1 MDNLTCSICGNE
13 IRKEYL
19 QANIGLGL
27 KPTDQGTIVCSAE
40 CAGKYQKKLKY
51 EGNAIQHWSRIT
63 GYYQNV
69 AGWNKGKVAELHDR
83 KRFNIN
89 I

>member
-1 MDNLTCSICGNE
+1 MDNLTCFVCGNK
-13 IRKEYL
+13 IKKEYL
-19 QANIGLGL
+19 QSNVDSEL
-27 KPTDQGTIVCSAE
+27 KPTDQCVIACSDE
-40 CAGKYQKKLKY
+40 CAEKYQKKLKY

-83 KRFNIN
+83 KRFNL
-89 I
+89 